1 MRFAISALL
10 PLLLLGT
17 IWGATPIF
25 VKTLGGMGWPPLM
38 IALGASG
45 FSTITLLAVCFARRE
60 IPALRRPYLIH
71 YGVSGLTGL
80 VLSNL
85 FGFTSLQH
93 IPAGFFS
100 LLIPLSPMLTVVG
113 AMLLRMEKVSWR
125 RIGGSILGLVG
136 IGIAMAP
143 GAALPDPDALPW
155 ALLAACTPVWYAVAN
170 IAGVKLAPRG
180 AAPLALAAGTCAA
193 AALMMAVIAFSTGQ
207 IRSVDLAGL
216 PITMTQ
222 GVLLALAYLIYF
234 RSLAT
239 QGGVVTSQV
248 GYIVTITGL
257 IWGFAIFGEVP
268 GWLTI
273 PAAALVFIG
282 LAMVTLPGKRI
293 TQSSA

>member
-1 MRFAISALL
+1 
-10 PLLLLGT
+10 
-17 IWGATPIF
+17 
-25 VKTLGGMGWPPLM
+25 M

-45 FSTITLLAVCFARRE
+45 FSTITLLCVCFARRE
-60 IPALRRPYLIH
+60 MPPLKRPHLIH

-85 FGFTSLQH
+85 CGFTSLQH

-100 LLIPLSPMLTVVG
+100 LLIPLSPMLTVLG
-113 AMLLRMEKVSWR
+113 AMVLRMESVSWR
-125 RIGGSILGLVG
+125 RIGGSVLGLVG
-136 IGIAMAP
+136 IGLAMAP
-143 GAALPDPDALPW
+143 GAALPDPKALPW
-155 ALLAACTPVWYAVAN
+155 ALLAALTPVWYAAAN

-180 AAPLALAAGTCAA
+180 AAPLALAAGTCGA
-193 AALMMAVIAFSTGQ
+193 AALIMAVIALATGQ
-207 IRSVDLAGL
+207 IRAVAWEGL

-273 PAAALVFIG
+273 PAAALVFAG
-282 LAMVTLPGKRI
+282 LALVTLPGKKKLS
-293 TQSSA
+293 Q

>member
-1 MRFAISALL
+1 
-10 PLLLLGT
+10 
-17 IWGATPIF
+17 
-25 VKTLGGMGWPPLM
+25 M

-45 FSTITLLAVCFARRE
+45 FSTITLLTVCFARRE

-100 LLIPLSPMLTVVG
+100 LLIPLSPMLTVLG
-113 AMLLRMEKVSWR
+113 AMALRMEKVSWR

-136 IGIAMAP
+136 IGLAMAP
-143 GAALPDPDALPW
+143 GAALPDPEALPW
-155 ALLAACTPVWYAVAN
+155 ALLAAFTPVWYAVAN

-180 AAPLALAAGTCAA
+180 AAPLALAAGTCGA
-193 AALMMAVIAFSTGQ
+193 AALIMAVIAFSTGQ
-207 IRSVDLAGL
+207 IRAVDIAGL
-216 PITMTQ
+216 PITMAQ

-282 LAMVTLPGKRI
+282 LALVTLPGKKI
-293 TQSSA
+293 TQSNA